1 MNRHLKKEVF
11 ARLAAYFRSK
21 ADPAGDG
28 SWQGNNARVFDD
40 LVYYELR
47 ALQLECARVEAETAD
62 DWRGHIAA
70 GTRPAHHNGNSA
82 DGYGPTHHVIFPVMA
97 HGDAFPELLGHP
109 RILSALRQ
117 FMGVRIIN
125 SDNGLCIKPPR
136 TETHVGWHRC
146 APIPAS
152 PGKPQ

>member
-1 MNRHLKKEVF
+1 MEPSPLT
-11 ARLAAYFRSK
+11 AAQQEQMV
-21 ADPAGDG
+21 ADGWVQLEG
-28 SWQGNNARVFDD
+28 VIQGE
-40 LVYYELR
+40 ELR
-47 ALQLECARVEAETAD
+47 ALQLESARVEAETAD

-82 DGYGPTHHVIFPVMA
+82 DGYGPTHHVVFPVMA
-97 HGDAFPELLGHP
+97 HSDAYPELLGHP
-109 RILSALRQ
+109 HILSVLRQ
-117 FMGVRIIN
+117 FMGDRIIN